1 MVKYKLILCPVDF
14 SDISDNAF
22 LTALDLAEQFKADLH
37 VIHVYHL
44 PTSSYPEGIYSV
56 PAVEE
61 ESRVKDQLSKKLEEY
76 VRNKA
81 TSNVKITT
89 DLYEGIP
96 HIEITGYAEKFNAD
110 MIVMGTHGRT
120 GLSHV
125 LLGSV
130 AERVIH
136 TSHIPVLTV
145 RK

>member
-1 MVKYKLILCPVDF
+1 MAKYKLILCPIDF

-22 LTALDLAEQFKADLH
+22 LTALDIAEQFKADLL
-37 VIHVYHL
+37 VVHVYHL

-61 ESRVKDQLSKKLEEY
+61 EARVKDQLSKKLEEY
-76 VRNKA
+76 IRKNT
-81 TSNVKITT
+81 TSDVNITT
-89 DLYEGIP
+89 GLYEGIP
-96 HIEITGYAEKFNAD
+96 HIEITRSAEKNNAD

-120 GLSHV
+120 GLTHV